1 MLQAA
6 FAILAALV
14 AAVLLINVIRLI
26 ALIVLIGAAIIIVAT
41 LIGLALIMRHYRT
54 IERAEQAAGL
64 PRAQSVVPTGYAL
77 AAVQDEFAQFAEIA
91 LLGRVLSKTEERI
104 ARQFAD
110 AVADGTDLSAINE
123 LISKVLRD
131 YDT

>member
-1 MLQAA
+1 MLPAA
-6 FAILAALV
+6 FALLAALV
-14 AAVLLINVIRLI
+14 AAVLFINVIRLI

-41 LIGLALIMRHYRT
+41 LIGLALVARHYRA
-54 IERAEQAAGL
+54 IERAEQASAL
-64 PRAQSVVPTGYAL
+64 PRAQSAVPTGSTL
-77 AAVQDEFAQFAEIA
+77 AAAGEPAAGFAEIA

-110 AVADGTDLSAINE
+110 AVADGTDLPAINE

-131 YDT
+131 HDT